1 MNINEWHVDYA
12 ALLPTQIANHLEQ
25 NISFLSDELP
35 HQWVDLY
42 KRLSPQPANVHR
54 IKIGS
59 YEYLY
64 DFSTEL
70 VKSERMKIEEMVEDR
85 LVAVHGR
92 TQLSRRKREDSIL
105 RGFPRG
111 PIEYIESFLRAS
123 YDRGHFIAHTL
134 GGGLNINIF
143 PQKTDINR
151 GWSGD
156 GKLYRSME
164 IYCQKNP
171 STYCFSRPFY
181 AGQSGHPF
189 AIEFGVLRAD
199 GTLWVNVFPNC
210 QGTEELTEIERL
222 FREEITKQALSH
234 KSEESA

>member
-1 MNINEWHVDYA
+1 MNINEWLVDYA
-12 ALLPTQIANHLEQ
+12 ALLPTQIADHLEQ

-35 HQWVDLY
+35 YQWANVY

-54 IKIGS
+54 INIGA

-70 VKSERMKIEEMVEDR
+70 VKSGRMEREEMVEDR
-85 LVAVHGR
+85 LVAVHGKA
-92 TQLSRRKREDSIL
+92 QLSRRKRKDSIL

-111 PIEYIESFLRAS
+111 PIEYIEPLLRTS

-134 GGGLNINIF
+134 GGDLNINIF
-143 PQKTDINR
+143 PQRTDINR
-151 GWSGD
+151 GRSGD

-181 AGQSGHPF
+181 TSQSGHPF
-189 AIEFGVLRAD
+189 AIEFGALRAD
-199 GTLWVNVFPNC
+199 STLWVNVFSNC
-210 QGTEELTEIERL
+210 QSIEELTEIERL
-222 FREEITKQALSH
+222 FREEITKQALLQ
-234 KSEESA
+234 KSEEGA